1 MANDPKLRL
10 SDLLDRIARLRA
22 ANSWQDDL
30 NPSQRAALEY
40 LGRANRFSRSPSQ
53 VADYLASTRGTV
65 SQTLKS
71 LLRKGLVEEVRSE
84 TDKRWISYEVTPQG
98 FAHLSADQ
106 KASTLVD
113 LTDGEAELLTN
124 LLERFLHAML
134 AQRGGRSFG
143 ICSTCKYHSQRK
155 GGGYCQLL
163 EIDLLPAEVGQI
175 CHEHEREPA

>member
-1 MANDPKLRL
+1 MTNDQKNRL
-10 SDLLDRIARLRA
+10 SDLFDRIARLRA
-22 ANSWQDDL
+22 AESWQDDL
-30 NPSQRAALEY
+30 NPSQRAALEF

-84 TDKRWISYEVTPQG
+84 TDKRSISYEVTPRG
-98 FAHLSADQ
+98 LALLSANR
-106 KASTLVD
+106 KASTMAD
-113 LTDGEAELLTN
+113 LADGEAKVLTN

-143 ICSTCKYHSQRK
+143 ICSTCKYHSHRK
-155 GGGYCQLL
+155 GGGYCRLL
-163 EIDLLPAEVGQI
+163 EIDLLPAETGQI
-175 CHEHEREPA
+175 CHEHERVSA